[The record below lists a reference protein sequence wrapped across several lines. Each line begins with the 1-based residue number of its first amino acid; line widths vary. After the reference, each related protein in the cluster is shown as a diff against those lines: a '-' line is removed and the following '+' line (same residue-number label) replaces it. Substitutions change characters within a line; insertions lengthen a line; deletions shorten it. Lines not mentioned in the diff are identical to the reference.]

1 MSVLVIGVSHR
12 SAPLSLL
19 EQVALDGGGVE
30 SVASALRTSENV
42 AETMVLATCNRVEL
56 YAEVATFHAGLADL
70 SSALSVT
77 TGVPLDALRDHLYV
91 HYADRAVA
99 HLFTVA
105 WGLDSLAVGESLVLG
120 QLRGA
125 WEAAQRS
132 GSSGRVL
139 GRLMQQ
145 AFRVGKR
152 AHAETGIDRAGA
164 SLVGAGLRR
173 AELALGPAA
182 ELSVLVVG
190 AGSMSALAATTLHRA
205 GVGSLTIVNR
215 TPEHAERLAAAVDGA
230 VASFDDLDDALAAAD
245 LVVSCTGAL
254 GHVVDVP
261 LASRGATGRTRPQ
274 LYVDLAL
281 PRDVHPDVADVP
293 GVTLVDLE
301 HLGRDLATEDV
312 SADVEQVRALV
323 AEEVGG
329 YLQQR
334 RVQAVAPT
342 VVALRARAAEFVEAE
357 LARLAQRLPDVDDA
371 VREQVQREVQSTVHR
386 VVEKLLHTPTVRVK
400 ELAGRSDGG
409 SYAAALRELFDLDL
423 DDVAAVTEVPVD
435 EPQPAGEVTDPPPT
449 GAATPDEAPL
459 TLADVP
465 DVGSDRPAEVTP

>member
-19 EQVALDGGGVE
+19 ERVALDGDGVE
-30 SVASALRTSENV
+30 DVVAALRSSENV
-42 AETMVLATCNRVEL
+42 AESVVVATCNRVEL

-70 SSALSVT
+70 SAALSAT
-77 TGVPLDALRDHLYV
+77 TGVPLESLRDHLYV

-105 WGLDSLAVGESLVLG
+105 CGLDSMAVGESQVLG
-120 QLRGA
+120 QLRAA
-125 WEAAQRS
+125 WETAQRS

-164 SLVGAGLRR
+164 SLVTAGLRR
-173 AELALGPAA
+173 AEAALGPAR
-182 ELSVLVVG
+182 ELAVLVVG
-190 AGSMSALAATTLHRA
+190 AGSMSALAAATLHRA
-205 GVGSLTIVNR
+205 GVASVSVANR
-215 TPEHAERLAAAVDGA
+215 TPERAQRLADAVDGRA
-230 VASFDDLDDALAAAD
+230 VGLERLEGALAAAD
-245 LVVSCTGAL
+245 LIVSCTGSL

-261 LASRGATGRTRPQ
+261 AAAAAAAGRDRPQ
-274 LYVDLAL
+274 LYLDLAL
-281 PRDVHPDVADVP
+281 PRDVDPAIGELD

-301 HLGRDLATEDV
+301 DLGRDLAAEDF
-312 SADVEQVRALV
+312 SADVEQVRSLV

-329 YLQQR
+329 YLTRR
-334 RVQAVAPT
+334 RVQSVAPT

-357 LARLAQRLPDVDDA
+357 LARLEQRLPDVDDA
-371 VREQVQREVQSTVHR
+371 VRAQVQREVRSTVHR
-386 VVEKLLHTPTVRVK
+386 VVDKLLHTPTVRVK

-423 DDVAAVTEVPVD
+423 DEVSAVTDVPLEPD
-435 EPQPAGEVTDPPPT
+435 ETPVGSPAAISP
-449 GAATPDEAPL
+449 ATPVSP
-459 TLADVP
+459 VP
-465 DVGSDRPAEVTP
+465 DVPAADALRTVEHSQVTP

>member
-19 EQVALDGGGVE
+19 ERVALDRQGVAD
-30 SVASALRTSENV
+30 VATALRSSENV
-42 AETMVLATCNRVEL
+42 AETVVVATCNRVEL

-70 SSALSVT
+70 SAALSEV
-77 TGVPLDALRDHLYV
+77 TGVPLEGLRDHLYV

-105 WGLDSLAVGESLVLG
+105 CGLDSMAVGESQVLG

-125 WEAAQRS
+125 WEAAQQS
-132 GSSGRVL
+132 GSAGRVL

-152 AHAETGIDRAGA
+152 AHAETGIDHAGA
-164 SLVGAGLRR
+164 SLVSAALSR
-173 AELALGPAA
+173 AENDLGPAA
-182 ELSVLVVG
+182 SLSVLVVG
-190 AGSMSALAATTLHRA
+190 AGSMSALAATTLRRA

-215 TPEHAERLAAAVDGA
+215 TPERAQRLADAVEGTA
-230 VASFDDLDDALAAAD
+230 VPFEQLGEALAAAD
-245 LVVSCTGAL
+245 LVVSCTGAV
-254 GHVVDVP
+254 GHVVDAE
-261 LASRGATGRTRPQ
+261 LAARGAAARSSSQ

-281 PRDVHPDVADVP
+281 PRDVDPGAGDVP

-301 HLGRDLATEDV
+301 GLGRDLAEEDF

-329 YLQQR
+329 YLAQR

-342 VVALRARAAEFVEAE
+342 VVALRARAAEFVEVE

-371 VREQVQREVQSTVHR
+371 VREQVQREVASTVHR
-386 VVEKLLHTPTVRVK
+386 VVDKLLHTPTVRVK

-423 DDVAAVTEVPVD
+423 EDVTAVTEVPVD
-435 EPQPAGEVTDPPPT
+435 EAQPVPPS
-449 GAATPDEAPL
+449 ATPRAAPDASVPP
-459 TLADVP
+459 ADVR
-465 DVGSDRPAEVTP
+465 DVAAPGPAEVTP

>member
-19 EQVALDGGGVE
+19 EQVSLDAGGVE
-30 SVASALRTSENV
+30 SVTAALASSENV
-42 AETMVLATCNRVEL
+42 AETVVVATCNRVEL

-70 SSALSVT
+70 SSALSEV
-77 TGVPLDALRDHLYV
+77 TGVPLDGLRDHLYV

-105 WGLDSLAVGESLVLG
+105 CGLDSMAVGESQVLG
-120 QLRGA
+120 QLRSA
-125 WEAAQRS
+125 WEAAQQA

-152 AHAETGIDRAGA
+152 AHSETGIDRAGA

-173 AELALGPAA
+173 AESTLGPADQ
-182 ELSVLVVG
+182 LDVLVVG

-205 GVGSLTIVNR
+205 GVASVTIANR
-215 TPEHAERLAAAVDGA
+215 TPQRAERLATAVQGNA
-230 VASFDDLDDALAAAD
+230 VSLDRLDEALAAAD

-254 GHVVDVP
+254 GHVVDVD
-261 LASRGATGRTRPQ
+261 LAARAASLRSRPQ

-281 PRDVHPDVADVP
+281 PRDVQPAVAGVP
-293 GVTLVDLE
+293 GLTLVDLE
-301 HLGRDLATEDV
+301 DLGRDLAEEDF
-312 SADVEQVRALV
+312 SADVEQARRLV

-329 YLQQR
+329 YLTQR

-371 VREQVQREVQSTVHR
+371 VREQVQREVESTVHR

-423 DDVAAVTEVPVD
+423 DDVAAVTEVPL
-435 EPQPAGEVTDPPPT
+435 EQPDAVTTGSISAADALDVRPT
-449 GAATPDEAPL
+449 TGRPSGAEQPS
-459 TLADVP
+459 
-465 DVGSDRPAEVTP
+465 GVTP

>member
-1 MSVLVIGVSHR
+1 MTVLVIGISHR

-19 EQVALDGGGVE
+19 EQVALDGGGVQ
-30 SVASALRTSENV
+30 SVADALRASQNV
-42 AETMVLATCNRVEL
+42 AETVVLATCNRVEL

-70 SSALSVT
+70 SAALSTT
-77 TGVPLDALRDHLYV
+77 TGVPLEGLRDHLYV

-105 WGLDSLAVGESLVLG
+105 CGLDSMAVGESQVLG
-120 QLRGA
+120 QLRAA
-125 WEAAQRS
+125 WETAQRS

-173 AELALGPAA
+173 AEDTLGPAA
-182 ELSVLVVG
+182 GLSVLVVG
-190 AGSMSALAATTLHRA
+190 AGSMSALAATTLRRA
-205 GVGSLTIVNR
+205 GVGTLTIVNR
-215 TPEHAERLAAAVDGA
+215 TPQHAHRLAAAVDGT
-230 VASFDDLDDALAAAD
+230 VVPFEQLGDALAAAD

-261 LASRGATGRTRPQ
+261 LAAQASTARTRPQ
-274 LYVDLAL
+274 VYVDLAL
-281 PRDVHPDVADVP
+281 PRDVHPGVGDVP

-323 AEEVGG
+323 ADEVGG

-357 LARLAQRLPDVDDA
+357 LARLAQRLPDVDEA

-386 VVEKLLHTPTVRVK
+386 VVDKLLHTPTVRVK

-423 DDVAAVTEVPVD
+423 DDVAAVTDVPVD
-435 EPQPAGEVTDPPPT
+435 EGAEPSGSTGLSGSAEQSSGTVPGEP
-449 GAATPDEAPL
+449 
-459 TLADVP
+459 
-465 DVGSDRPAEVTP
+465 RPAHVVPGRRHEVTP

>member
-12 SAPLSLL
+12 SAPLHLL
-19 EQVALDGGGVE
+19 EQVALDGEGV
-30 SVASALRTSENV
+30 ANRATALRASENV
-42 AETMVLATCNRVEL
+42 AETVVVATCNRVEL

-70 SSALSVT
+70 GAALAAV
-77 TGVPLDALRDHLYV
+77 TGVPLENLRDHLYV

-105 WGLDSLAVGESLVLG
+105 CGLDSMALGESQVLG

-125 WEAAQRS
+125 WEAAQRT

-152 AHAETGIDRAGA
+152 AHAETGIDHAGA

-173 AELALGPAA
+173 AEAQLGPAG
-182 ELSVLVVG
+182 ELSVLVIG
-190 AGSMSALAATTLHRA
+190 AGSMSALAATSLRRA
-205 GVGSLTIVNR
+205 GVASLTIANR
-215 TPEHAERLAAAVDGA
+215 TPERARRLADSVQAVT
-230 VASFDDLDDALAAAD
+230 VPLEQLEDALVAAD

-254 GHVVDVP
+254 GHVVDAGTAARV
-261 LASRGATGRTRPQ
+261 AATRTRPQ
-274 LYVDLAL
+274 VYVDLAL
-281 PRDVHPDVADVP
+281 PRDIQPDVATVA

-301 HLGRDLATEDV
+301 DLGRDLAAEDF

-323 AEEVGG
+323 ADEVGG
-329 YLQQR
+329 YLAER

-342 VVALRARAAEFVEAE
+342 VVALRARAAEFVDAE
-357 LARLAQRLPDVDDA
+357 LARLAQRLPDVDAA
-371 VREQVQREVQSTVHR
+371 VREQVQREVQNTVHR
-386 VVEKLLHTPTVRVK
+386 VVDKLLHTPTVRVK

-423 DDVAAVTEVPVD
+423 DEVSAVTDVPVEAPSADVA
-435 EPQPAGEVTDPPPT
+435 PP
-449 GAATPDEAPL
+449 L
-459 TLADVP
+459 DVP
-465 DVGSDRPAEVTP
+465 EGAQSAGGRRSEVAR

>member
-19 EQVALDGGGVE
+19 EQVALDPSGVE
-30 SVASALRTSENV
+30 QLATSLRSSENV
-42 AETMVLATCNRVEL
+42 AETVVVATCNRVEL

-70 SSALSVT
+70 SAALSST
-77 TGVPLDALRDHLYV
+77 TGVPLEGLRDHLYV

-105 WGLDSLAVGESLVLG
+105 CGLDSMAVGESQVLG

-125 WEAAQRS
+125 WETAQRS

-173 AELALGPAA
+173 AEQALGPAH

-205 GVGSLTIVNR
+205 GVASLTIANR
-215 TPEHAERLAAAVDGA
+215 TPENAQRLADAVEA
-230 VASFDDLDDALAAAD
+230 TTVSLDALGDALREAD
-245 LVVSCTGAL
+245 LVVSCTGSL
-254 GHVVDVP
+254 GHVVDAE
-261 LASRGATGRTRPQ
+261 LAAAAATGRTRPQ

-281 PRDVHPDVADVP
+281 PRDVQAAVADVP

-301 HLGRDLATEDV
+301 GLGRDLAAEDF
-312 SADVEQVRALV
+312 SADVEQVRNLV

-329 YLQQR
+329 YLAQR

-342 VVALRARAAEFVEAE
+342 VVALRARAAEFVESE
-357 LARLAQRLPDVDDA
+357 LARLAQRLPDVGDD
-371 VREQVQREVQSTVHR
+371 VREQVQREVARTVHR
-386 VVEKLLHTPTVRVK
+386 VVDKLLHTPTVRVK

-423 DDVAAVTEVPVD
+423 DDVTAVTDVPVED
-435 EPQPAGEVTDPPPT
+435 QPS
-449 GAATPDEAPL
+449 AAPAAPV
-459 TLADVP
+459 ADVTAARGDQKQVAP
-465 DVGSDRPAEVTP
+465 

>member
-19 EQVALDGGGVE
+19 ERVALDGAGVDDV
-30 SVASALRTSENV
+30 VAALHPSPNV
-42 AETMVLATCNRVEL
+42 AETVVVATCNRVEL

-70 SSALSVT
+70 SAALSAT
-77 TGVPLDALRDHLYV
+77 TGVPLESLRDHLYV

-105 WGLDSLAVGESLVLG
+105 CGLDSMAVGESQVLG
-120 QLRGA
+120 QLRAA
-125 WEAAQRS
+125 WETAQRS

-164 SLVGAGLRR
+164 SLVGAGLHR
-173 AELALGPAA
+173 AEAALGPAD

-190 AGSMSALAATTLHRA
+190 AGSMSALAAATLHRS
-205 GVGSLTIVNR
+205 GVASVAIANR
-215 TPEHAERLAAAVDGA
+215 TPERAHRLADAVGGKA
-230 VASFDDLDDALAAAD
+230 VGLDRLPEALAAAD
-245 LVVSCTGAL
+245 LIVSCTGSV
-254 GHVVDVP
+254 GHVIDVGQAAEA
-261 LASRGATGRTRPQ
+261 ASGRARPQ
-274 LYVDLAL
+274 LYLDLAL
-281 PRDVHPDVADVP
+281 PRDVHPGVADLP

-301 HLGRDLATEDV
+301 DLGRDLAEEDF
-312 SADVEQVRALV
+312 SADVEQVRGLV
-323 AEEVGG
+323 AQEVGG
-329 YLQQR
+329 YLADR
-334 RVQAVAPT
+334 RVQSVAPT
-342 VVALRARAAEFVEAE
+342 VVALRARAAEFVDAE
-357 LARLAQRLPDVDDA
+357 LARLEQRLPDVDDA
-371 VREQVQREVQSTVHR
+371 VREQVQREVRSTVHR

-423 DDVAAVTEVPVD
+423 
-435 EPQPAGEVTDPPPT
+435 GEVTAVT
-449 GAATPDEAPL
+449 
-459 TLADVP
+459 DVP
-465 DVGSDRPAEVTP
+465 VEQPDAETPPSLPVADEIPKGTTPAAAERSEVTP